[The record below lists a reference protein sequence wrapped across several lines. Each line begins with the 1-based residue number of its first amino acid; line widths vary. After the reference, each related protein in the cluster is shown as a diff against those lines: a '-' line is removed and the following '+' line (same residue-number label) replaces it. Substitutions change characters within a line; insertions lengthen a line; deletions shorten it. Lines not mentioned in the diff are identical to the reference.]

1 MQNKIQIRLIF
12 GIFGV
17 KIIWKIE
24 DLWLSLTIHFLSFH
38 WIKIQQKELS
48 LSSKLASDLRN
59 TIDVGDSQQIPTSK
73 HCHQHRR
80 TISSV
85 IFRATEVIW
94 ATAKVYLTMRD
105 GHLKPEVFYATNQM
119 KKKPNLDKI
128 VKYLPNTR
136 ISSKKYKIDN
146 QVQYLGLKLGSYLP
160 WIRL

>member
-1 MQNKIQIRLIF
+1 MLVTIGKSQHPITVANIRQI
-12 GIFGV
+12 
-17 KIIWKIE
+17 
-24 DLWLSLTIHFLSFH
+24 
-38 WIKIQQKELS
+38 
-48 LSSKLASDLRN
+48 
-59 TIDVGDSQQIPTSK
+59 
-73 HCHQHRR
+73 
-80 TISSV
+80 ISSV

-146 QVQYLGLKLGSYLP
+146 QVKA
-160 WIRL
+160 